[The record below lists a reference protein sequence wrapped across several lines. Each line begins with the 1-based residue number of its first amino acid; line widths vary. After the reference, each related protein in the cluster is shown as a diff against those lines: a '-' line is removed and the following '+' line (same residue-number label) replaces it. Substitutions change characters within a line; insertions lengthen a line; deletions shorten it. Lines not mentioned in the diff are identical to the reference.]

1 MGAIAFD
8 LGFVP
13 PVELALASSDGLKP
27 LELPAPLQD
36 AVARF
41 ERVMGQVGQPEGE
54 TGEAG
59 TERAPRAFY
68 MNAAEKN
75 TAEPSGAEEAT
86 ASSQSRMYMP
96 FTVFGNFATEVAP
109 DTPVAVGTRETRVLP
124 ELDSATPAAP
134 EAKSAAP
141 EAAPVAPVVE
151 RPSEANVLQ
160 TTLNPQSSTLNPQP
174 STLNPQPSTP
184 NQTVGTRG
192 PRVLQALDT
201 AAPVAAALD
210 TTKPATIEAEP
221 VAPVAVG
228 TREPR
233 VLQAFDAAT
242 PAATEVKPA
251 TIEAAPVAPVAVP
264 VAEGTHEPRVLQA
277 FDTAAPVAAT
287 VVTAKPDAATEA
299 APVAPVAVP
308 VAEGTRE
315 PRTLQAFDTAAPV
328 AAAVVTA
335 KPDATTEAALV
346 APAAAPVAEG
356 TREPRV
362 LQTTLNPQ
370 PSTLNPQPSTLTHH
384 PSPLTP
390 HPSAVAAREPS
401 VLPALDASEDV
412 VRKDDSALEVA
423 DGRHVQAAPQISVP
437 RQVVDV
443 APQQPVREISSVGVS
458 ASVKAAIEV
467 VKTVEAIASAIEV
480 TPGFVKGEG
489 AVRFS
494 LKPEIFGGAQVVIET
509 KGGELKV
516 EFVLGAAAT
525 PAASTERASIAN
537 AASMVN
543 TANAVNTV
551 NTVNAAE
558 PSAATGTRETRAPQT
573 PAAPVAPAAR
583 VPQTS
588 AVAPAAALIEANLPA
603 LSEALSARLGSSF
616 AKISVSVRKESDDE
630 TT

>member
-1 MGAIAFD
+1 M
-8 LGFVP
+8 
-13 PVELALASSDGLKP
+13 
-27 LELPAPLQD
+27 
-36 AVARF
+36 
-41 ERVMGQVGQPEGE
+41 
-54 TGEAG
+54 
-59 TERAPRAFY
+59 
-68 MNAAEKN
+68 
-75 TAEPSGAEEAT
+75 
-86 ASSQSRMYMP
+86 
-96 FTVFGNFATEVAP
+96 
-109 DTPVAVGTRETRVLP
+109 PVAE
-124 ELDSATPAAP
+124 
-134 EAKSAAP
+134 
-141 EAAPVAPVVE
+141 
-151 RPSEANVLQ
+151 
-160 TTLNPQSSTLNPQP
+160 
-174 STLNPQPSTP
+174 
-184 NQTVGTRG
+184 
-192 PRVLQALDT
+192 
-201 AAPVAAALD
+201 
-210 TTKPATIEAEP
+210 
-221 VAPVAVG
+221 G

-233 VLQAFDAAT
+233 TLQAFDTAA

-264 VAEGTHEPRVLQA
+264 VAEGTREPRVLQA
-277 FDTAAPVAAT
+277 IDAAIPAAT
-287 VVTAKPDAATEA
+287 EVKPATIEA

-390 HPSAVAAREPS
+390 QPSAVAAREPS

-543 TANAVNTV
+543 TANAVNAV

-573 PAAPVAPAAR
+573 PAAPVAPAAH
-583 VPQTS
+583 VSQTS

>member
-86 ASSQSRMYMP
+86 ASSQSRMYML

-134 EAKSAAP
+134 EAKSAAA

-221 VAPVAVG
+221 VAPVAV
-228 TREPR
+228 
-233 VLQAFDAAT
+233 
-242 PAATEVKPA
+242 
-251 TIEAAPVAPVAVP
+251 
-264 VAEGTHEPRVLQA
+264 
-277 FDTAAPVAAT
+277 
-287 VVTAKPDAATEA
+287 
-299 APVAPVAVP
+299 P

-362 LQTTLNPQ
+362 LQTILNPQPSILNPQ
-370 PSTLNPQPSTLTHH
+370 PSTLNPQHSTLNPQPTTLNPHPSTLNPQPTILNPQPTILNPQ
-384 PSPLTP
+384 PSTLNPQ
-390 HPSAVAAREPS
+390 PSAVAAREPS

-543 TANAVNTV
+543 TANAVNAV

-573 PAAPVAPAAR
+573 PAAPVAPAAH
-583 VPQTS
+583 VSQTS